1 MSAIAKFNQRAK
13 AVNSLLCV
21 GLDSDYK
28 RLPQRFRNYEY
39 PQFIFNRWIIEQTHP
54 YVSAYKPNIAFY
66 EARGPRGLTALRMTM
81 EYLQANHPD
90 ILTICDAKRA
100 DIGSTS
106 EAYAES
112 VFDNYG
118 FDTVT
123 LNPYMGRQALAP
135 FLSRADKGSIILC
148 RTSDSGSGELQDLR
162 VEGVPL
168 WQVVAKKVAE
178 EWDEHG
184 NCMLVMGGTYPAE
197 MQQVRALVGEMP
209 FLVPGL
215 GAQGGNTEAV
225 LAAGLTED
233 KLGLI
238 VNSSRSIIFAEDPAE
253 AAAQFNAEINA
264 YR

>member
-1 MSAIAKFNQRAK
+1 MSAIAKFNQRAT

-28 RLPQRFRNYEY
+28 RIPQRFRNYEY
-39 PQFIFNRWIIEQTHP
+39 PQFIFNRWIIEQTHAH
-54 YVSAYKPNIAFY
+54 VSAYKPNIAFY

-90 ILTICDAKRA
+90 IVTVCDAKRA

-112 VFDNYG
+112 IFDNYG
-118 FDTVT
+118 FDMVT
-123 LNPYMGRQALAP
+123 LSPYMGRQALSP
-135 FLSRADKGSIILC
+135 FLNRADKGSIILC
-148 RTSDSGSGELQDLR
+148 RTSDSGSGELQQLLVD
-162 VEGVPL
+162 GVPL

-178 EWDEHG
+178 EWDEHK
-184 NCMLVMGGTYPAE
+184 NCLLVMGGTYPAE
-197 MQQVRALVGEMP
+197 MQAVRALVGDMP

-215 GAQGGNTEAV
+215 GAQGGDTQAV
-225 LAAGLTED
+225 LQAGLTAD
-233 KLGLI
+233 KLGLMI
-238 VNSSRSIIFAEDPAE
+238 NSSRSIIFAEDPAS
-253 AAAQFNAEINA
+253 AAQAFNAEINQ